1 MIRRFSGG
9 LGLAFAAAAAA
20 AQQAPIPDDPRAV
33 YALNLFGSAC
43 IAHIGDRDAT
53 SAWAGLEQLP
63 PLEAAELAPLLHGK
77 SGHGWN
83 ASGPNGD
90 ALLILREDGT
100 CSVWARRASAAQVDL
115 WVRRMMDQAAQGGSR
130 ADLMEE
136 RQIEGRGGAYRLVAY
151 RLSSDES
158 KRQFLLTSTLTDAE
172 SEEVTAQVILSIA
185 EIKPR

>member
-1 MIRRFSGG
+1 MIRKS
-9 LGLAFAAAAAA
+9 LAGLALACAPALALS
-20 AQQAPIPDDPRAV
+20 QQQPVPDDPRAV
-33 YALNLFGSAC
+33 YALDLFGSAC
-43 IAHIGDRDAT
+43 VAHLGDRDAT

-63 PLEAAELAPLLHGK
+63 PLEAGEVAALLHGK

-100 CSVWARRASAAQVDL
+100 CSVWARRASTAQVDL
-115 WVRRMMDQAAQGGSR
+115 WVRKMMKQAAQSGSS
-130 ADLMEE
+130 AQLVEE
-136 RQIEGRGGAYRLVAY
+136 KQIEGRGGVYRLVAY
-151 RLSSDES
+151 RLSSAES